1 LILIKAGA
9 IGFSQ
14 TVGVSSGGRFM
25 LPRTGTGETMI
36 IRTLPAALAIVL
48 LATLGARAQ
57 EPLVAYKTLSP
68 EVALDLARAA
78 LADCRQR
85 GYQVAVAVVDR
96 FGLTQVVL
104 RDRFAG
110 PHTPATATGKAWTA
124 VSFRTNTTDL
134 IGVSQPGMPQSG
146 LRDLPGAVILG
157 GGMMVEAGGSIVG
170 GIGVS
175 GAPGGDA
182 DDACAKAGI
191 AAIRDKID
199 F

>member
-1 LILIKAGA
+1 MFARHLA
-9 IGFSQ
+9 IACCA
-14 TVGVSSGGRFM
+14 
-25 LPRTGTGETMI
+25 
-36 IRTLPAALAIVL
+36 AALTTASASAQDALV
-48 LATLGARAQ
+48 TYRAM
-57 EPLVAYKTLSP
+57 SP
-68 EVALDLARAA
+68 EVALDLARGA
-78 LADCRQR
+78 LASCRQS

-96 FGLTQVVL
+96 FGVVQVML

-134 IGVSQPGMPQSG
+134 IALTQPGMPQSG
-146 LRDLPGAVILG
+146 VRDLPGAVVLG
-157 GGMMVEAGGSIVG
+157 GGIMVEAGGAMIGAV
-170 GIGVS
+170 GVS

-191 AAIRDKID
+191 ETVRDKLD